1 MEQVFSFI
9 NNRVFLTI
17 ILVMFFFVLKNIVI
31 KIIQNK
37 NKEKDNRNM
46 ISMTQNIIN
55 LLTLIFVFSLWSSE
69 IQNFAISIAAFT
81 VAIVIATR
89 EIIQSIIGFI
99 YITSSRTLR
108 VGDWIKVD
116 NDIGEIIT
124 IDWLKVTTME
134 IDSKTYE
141 FTGKTK
147 FFANGIFLTNSIC
160 NLNVSKNYINYS
172 FNIVKDDINKL
183 NPFIIKEKLLE
194 KIEKINISTENIAD
208 KYKKIIEKKLMAK
221 VKSYNNTININ
232 TSDTGKIIFNI
243 SILCKTNKVKEMEQE
258 IIKEFF
264 NIYNNECSLIE
275 EKLKKELEKIEE
287 PKKNIKKT
295 KK

>member
-194 KIEKINISTENIAD
+194 KIEEINISTENIAD

>member
-1 MEQVFSFI
+1 MDQMFGFI

-17 ILVMFFFVLKNIVI
+17 ILVMFFFILKNLVI
-31 KIIQNK
+31 RIIQNK

-46 ISMTQNIIN
+46 ISMTKNIIN

-89 EIIQSIIGFI
+89 EIIQSIIAFV

-172 FNIVKDDINKL
+172 FNIVKDDMNKL
-183 NPFIIKEKLLE
+183 NPFIIKEKLIE
-194 KIEKINISTENIAD
+194 KIEEINISSENIAD

-221 VKSYNNTININ
+221 VKNYNNTININ

-264 NIYNNECSLIE
+264 NIYNNESSLIE
-275 EKLKKELEKIEE
+275 EKLEKELEKIEE